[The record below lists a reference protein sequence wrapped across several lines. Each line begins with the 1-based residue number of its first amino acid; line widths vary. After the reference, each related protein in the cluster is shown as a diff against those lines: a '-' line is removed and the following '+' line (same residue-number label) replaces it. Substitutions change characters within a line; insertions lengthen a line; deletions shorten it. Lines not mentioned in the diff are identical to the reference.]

1 MNCLWQIF
9 KGDYIHMK
17 LRTKLILAFFSIISI
32 PIILII
38 IITALLSSYH
48 LRSVQR
54 SDNYSFFS
62 DSAIQVFNAATVSAK
77 ESIVQQIER
86 DPDVFLDEE
95 YVNEVNE
102 QMQYSFTYIAV
113 EKDGELYY
121 NGLGERKDTQIKGL
135 FAEMEQAEKDEDST
149 VSQMYTKID
158 KNSCLVNSWELQ
170 FEDGTNGHVLL
181 ISFIGK
187 LLPGIRLMLSEILI
201 IIVII
206 MVVIALL
213 MFGWIYK
220 TILRRI
226 GELKKATN
234 EIKNGNLDYELNVKG
249 TDEIGLLCQDFE
261 DMRLKLKETAEES
274 VRSETESK
282 ELISNISHDLKT
294 PITAIKGYVEGIMD
308 GVASSP
314 EKLDKYIRT
323 IYVKANDMDKL
334 IDELTIYSKID
345 TNRIPYTFS
354 KIDISEY
361 FDDCIN
367 ELGIELESKGIMLN
381 FSNYLEGSV
390 TVIADSEQL
399 KRVINNI
406 VSNSVKYMDKSKSII
421 NVRLKDVGDYVQI
434 EIEDNGKGIA
444 AKDMP
449 YIFDR
454 FYRADSSRNSAQ
466 GGSGIGLAIVK
477 KIIEDHGGNIWATSK
492 EGVGTVMYFVLRK
505 HQEVIYEQNFN
516 N

>member
-1 MNCLWQIF
+1 
-9 KGDYIHMK
+9 MK
-17 LRTKLILAFFSIISI
+17 LKTKLIVAFFSIICI
-32 PIILII
+32 PIIVVLIAVSI
-38 IITALLSSYH
+38 LGSYH
-48 LRSVQR
+48 LRSIEKDEAF
-54 SDNYSFFS
+54 SYSLFA
-62 DSAIQVFNAATVSAK
+62 DSTIQIFNMAASEMKSEIASLVAD
-77 ESIVQQIER
+77 E
-86 DPDVFLDEE
+86 PDSFLDEKYIE
-95 YVNEVNE
+95 DINKELSYNF
-102 QMQYSFTYIAV
+102 SCIAV
-113 EKDGELYY
+113 EREDKLYY
-121 NGLGERKDTQIKGL
+121 NGLGESQTEAVELLFNEIEVMIDNSNNVGL
-135 FAEMEQAEKDEDST
+135 
-149 VSQMYTKID
+149 VTKID
-158 KNSCLVNSWELQ
+158 DNTCLVNGWNVE
-170 FEDGTNGHVLL
+170 FGDGVKGRIILV
-181 ISFIGK
+181 SFIGM
-187 LLPGIRLMLSEILI
+187 LLPGIKVVLTELAAAIILI
-201 IIVII
+201 MISV
-206 MVVIALL
+206 ALL
-213 MFGWIYK
+213 MMVWIYG
-220 TILRRI
+220 TILRRLN
-226 GELKKATN
+226 ELKKAAN
-234 EIKNGNLDYELNVKG
+234 EIKKGNLDYELKVTG
-249 TDEIGLLCQDFE
+249 ADEIGELCQDFE
-261 DMRLKLKETAEES
+261 EMRHKLKDTAEES

-354 KIDISEY
+354 KIDISNY

-381 FSNYLEGSV
+381 FSNFLEGSV
-390 TVIADSEQL
+390 VVIADSEQL

-406 VSNSVKYMDKSKSII
+406 ISNSVKYMDKSKGII
-421 NVRLKDVGDYVQI
+421 NVRLRDVGDYVQI

-444 AKDMP
+444 ARDMP

-477 KIIEDHGGNIWATSK
+477 KIIEDHGGNIWASSK

-505 HQEVIYEQNFN
+505 HQEVVYEQNFDN
-516 N
+516 

>member
-1 MNCLWQIF
+1 
-9 KGDYIHMK
+9 MK
-17 LRTKLILAFFSIISI
+17 LRTKLILAFLSIISI
-32 PIILII
+32 PVILVI

-48 LRSVQR
+48 LRSLQR
-54 SDNYSFFS
+54 SDNYNFFS
-62 DSAIQVFNAATVSAK
+62 DSTIQVFNAATVSVK
-77 ESIVQQIER
+77 EDIVRQIES
-86 DPDVFLDEE
+86 DPDAFLDES
-95 YVNEVNE
+95 YINGVNE
-102 QMQYSFTYIAV
+102 QLQYSFTYIAV

-121 NGLGERKDTQIKGL
+121 NGLGSRKDEQVRSL
-135 FAEMEQAEKDEDST
+135 FSEMSWTYDGDAA
-149 VSQMYTKID
+149 QMYTKID
-158 KNSCLVNSWELQ
+158 KNSCLVDSWTLE
-170 FEDGTNGHVLL
+170 FGDGTAGHVLL

-187 LLPGIRLMLSEILI
+187 LLPGIRLMLSQLLI
-201 IIVII
+201 VIVII

-226 GELKKATN
+226 GELKKAAN
-234 EIKNGNLDYELNVKG
+234 EIKNGNLDYELKVEGN
-249 TDEIGLLCQDFE
+249 DEIGMLCQDFE

-274 VRSETESK
+274 VRSEAESK

-323 IYVKANDMDKL
+323 IYVKANDMDRL

-361 FDDCIN
+361 FDDCVN
-367 ELGIELESKGIMLN
+367 ELGIELESKGIILN
-381 FSNYLEGSV
+381 FSNYLESSV

-406 VSNSVKYMDKSKSII
+406 VSNSVKYMDKPKGII

>member
-1 MNCLWQIF
+1 
-9 KGDYIHMK
+9 MK
-17 LRTKLILAFFSIISI
+17 IRTKLIIAFVSIICV
-32 PIILII
+32 PIILIFI
-38 IITALLSSYH
+38 IIGLLSNYQLRFIQHDDASNIFSY
-48 LRSVQR
+48 ST
-54 SDNYSFFS
+54 
-62 DSAIQVFNAATVSAK
+62 IQVFNEATSAIK
-77 ESIVQQIER
+77 RDVRELIETS
-86 DPDVFLDEE
+86 PDKFLDAG
-95 YVNEVNE
+95 YIKNINKDLT
-102 QMQYSFTYIAV
+102 YNFSYIAV
-113 EKDGELYY
+113 EKDNSLYY
-121 NGLGERKDTQIKGL
+121 NGLENVSDEEIEKL
-135 FAEMEQAEKDEDST
+135 FDDVGAMIDNSNNVGMITSIDNNACM
-149 VSQMYTKID
+149 VSGW
-158 KNSCLVNSWELQ
+158 NVR
-170 FEDGTNGHVLL
+170 FGDGTSGRIVLV
-181 ISFIGK
+181 SFIGM
-187 LLPGIRLMLSEILI
+187 LLPGIKVILTEI
-201 IIVII
+201 IIII
-206 MVVIALL
+206 MLVMVAIALL
-213 MFGWIYK
+213 MMAWIYK

-226 GELKKATN
+226 SVLKKATN

-249 TDEIGLLCQDFE
+249 SDEIAMLCQDFE
-261 DMRLKLKETAEES
+261 DMRLRLKNTAEES

-323 IYVKANDMDKL
+323 IYVKANDMDRL

-345 TNRIPYTFS
+345 ANRIPYTFS
-354 KIDISEY
+354 KINISSY

-367 ELGIELESKGIMLN
+367 ELGIELESRGIILN
-381 FSNYLEGSV
+381 FSNFLEGSII
-390 TVIADSEQL
+390 VIADSEQL

-406 VSNSVKYMDKSKSII
+406 VSNSVKYMDKTKGII

-505 HQEVIYEQNFN
+505 HQEVIYEQNFDN
-516 N
+516 